1 MRSEMNFFA
10 ITGVCVVG
18 MLLFFGA
25 GSAEKT
31 LDVFNTSE
39 NIWNGTWASAEY
51 TLYIKQDN
59 SVISGAYEPENLTL
73 LDPGL
78 LKGNISKDG
87 IIFSGIW
94 TETGPLK
101 VVLSDDNMSYS
112 GSGGVRPDEN
122 LNEPGNYT
130 VKATRVESSFDPENI
145 WTGTWKTSRGTNSW
159 KQNGSVVVGSYEPLP
174 DVGDEPGIFEGSV
187 SDDGKTIT
195 GRWTESGN
203 FSFTISDDHSYFN
216 GTYDIAQ
223 NASAGSDT
231 WNGTKLS

>member
-1 MRSEMNFFA
+1 MNFFA

-18 MLLFFGA
+18 ILLSFGA

-31 LDVFNTSE
+31 PDVFNTSE
-39 NIWNGTWASAEY
+39 NIWNGTWASDAY
-51 TLYIKQDN
+51 TLYIQQDN

-87 IIFSGIW
+87 GIFSGTW

-101 VVLSDDNMSYS
+101 VVISDDKMSYS
-112 GSGGVRPDEN
+112 GTGGVRPDDN
-122 LNEPGNYT
+122 LNGSGNYT

-145 WTGTWKTSRGTNSW
+145 WTGTWKTPRSTNMW
-159 KQNGSVVVGSYEPLP
+159 TQNGTVVVGSYEPLP
-174 DVGDEPGIFEGSV
+174 GIGDEPGIFEGSV
-187 SDDGKTIT
+187 SEDGKTIS
-195 GRWTESGN
+195 GRWTETGN
-203 FSFTISDDHSYFN
+203 FSFMISDDHSHFN

-223 NASAGSDT
+223 NISAGSGT